1 MKMQARVRAT
11 QWLDL
16 GEVDVPE
23 PDVAAHPRARTSR
36 PGTIVANEDQ
46 ILAARR
52 GAAELAQQLAAER
65 FPGADI
71 LVEEVVE
78 TQEPLR

>member
-11 QWLDL
+11 LWLDL

-23 PDVAAHPRARTSR
+23 PEKRMHPRSRRATS
-36 PGTIVANEDQ
+36 GEIVSNEAE

-52 GAAELAQQLAAER
+52 GAAEIAEKLAAER
-65 FPGADI
+65 FPGAEI
-71 LVEEVVE
+71 LIEEVTE
-78 TQEPLR
+78 G